1 MADERTVPAP
11 RRQRRLPA
19 LVRFL
24 VVATLGALVAGLT
37 SYLLRKIGF

>member
-1 MADERTVPAP
+1 MTDERPVAPP

-19 LVRFL
+19 VLRIL
-24 VVATLGALVAGLT
+24 VVATFGALVAGLS